1 MGIFDKA
8 LKLFRYSE
16 TSGWANGPIGT
27 GMALAS
33 PFGGA
38 YNLAPVIAQDL
49 GLPYGASVTALDA
62 YKVPAVSKAMA
73 LLCGTAANCSFKN
86 EDGTAADAWLN
97 TTTDAI
103 TPGMRTA
110 ALVADL
116 ILYREAVWFVTRDDA
131 GNINA
136 ALHLPRDTWQ
146 LDPAGQVQI
155 NGKTVP
161 PANVLY
167 FQSLRALGL
176 LTAAAD
182 SIDNYLDIV
191 RTIRSRAKNPV
202 PMLDI
207 HVNEEFAGTKDELKK
222 VVTDWSA
229 ARKAENGAVAVTPQ
243 GIELKTPGLGQGG
256 GGEWLIEARNAN
268 RLDIAN
274 FINVPASMLEGN
286 SGASGTYENT
296 LQNKDEYLSLSLAE
310 WTLPIQQRLS
320 QPDACGK
327 PVRLD
332 TSAFTTAA
340 PADTARGNTGHAFD
354 TTTTERE
361 LEA

>member
-1 MGIFDKA
+1 MGYFGKIA
-8 LKLFRYSE
+8 NLLRYSD
-16 TSGWANGPIGT
+16 TSGYLNGPVGT

-62 YKVPAVSKAMA
+62 YKVPAVSKALA
-73 LLCGTAANCSFKN
+73 LLCGTAANCSFRN
-86 EDGTAADAWLN
+86 ADGTDADAWLN
-97 TTTDAI
+97 NTTDAI

-116 ILYREAVWFVTRDDA
+116 ILYREAVWFVTRDGA
-131 GNINA
+131 GKIDGG
-136 ALHLPRDTWQ
+136 LHLPRDTWQ
-146 LDPAGQVQI
+146 LDPLGQVMV
-155 NGKTVP
+155 NGIAL
-161 PANVLY
+161 PAQNVLY
-167 FQSLRALGL
+167 FQSLRAVGL

-191 RTIRSRAKNPV
+191 RTIRSRAKNPL
-202 PMLDI
+202 PLLDI
-207 HVNEEFAGTKDELKK
+207 HVTQDFAGTKAELQQ
-222 VVTDWSA
+222 VVNDWSA
-229 ARKAENGAVAVTPQ
+229 ARKAENGAVAVTPD
-243 GIELKTPGLGQGG
+243 GITLNTPGLNAG

-274 FINVPASMLEGN
+274 FTNLPASMLEGN

-296 LQNKDEYLSLSLAE
+296 LQNKDEYVSLSLAE
-310 WTLPIQQRLS
+310 WVLPIQQRLS
-320 QPDACGK
+320 QPDACGQ
-327 PVRLD
+327 PVVLD
-332 TSAFTTAA
+332 VSAFTVADAA
-340 PADTARGNTGHAFD
+340 KGNTGRAVE
-354 TTTTERE
+354 TKPTEKE